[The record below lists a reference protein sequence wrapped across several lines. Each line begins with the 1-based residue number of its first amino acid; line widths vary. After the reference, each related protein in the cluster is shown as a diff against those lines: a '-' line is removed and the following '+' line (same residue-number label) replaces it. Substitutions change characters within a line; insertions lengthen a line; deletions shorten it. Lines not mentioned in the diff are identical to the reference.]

1 MDIDGL
7 GIALVEQLV
16 AAGLVRSY
24 ADLYKLTADQLSA
37 LERMG
42 EKSAANLLRS
52 IEACKTRPLA
62 RVLAGLGIL
71 HVGTRLAE
79 ILADEFGSITAL
91 LDAQP
96 EQLEQINEIGPV
108 LAQSIHK
115 FCHSPRTR
123 RLIED
128 LLAAG
133 LTMPGPDTSKT
144 RTGPFTGLTVV
155 VTGTIEGFS
164 RNDVEALIKAQG
176 GKPTGSVSKK
186 TDLVIVGE
194 NPGSKADKA
203 AQLGV
208 KILSAADFLKMIK
221 NI

>member
-1 MDIDGL
+1 MQ
-7 GIALVEQLV
+7 A
-16 AAGLVRSY
+16 
-24 ADLYKLTADQLSA
+24 
-37 LERMG
+37 
-42 EKSAANLLRS
+42 
-52 IEACKTRPLA
+52 IEASKTRPLA

-96 EQLEQINEIGPV
+96 EHLEQINEIGPV

-115 FCHSPRTR
+115 FCHSPHTR
-123 RLIED
+123 KLIED

-133 LTMPGPDTSKT
+133 LIMPGPDTSKT

-164 RNDVEALIKAQG
+164 RTDIEALIKSQG

-203 AQLGV
+203 AQLGA
-208 KILSAADFLKMIK
+208 KTLSAPDFLKMIK